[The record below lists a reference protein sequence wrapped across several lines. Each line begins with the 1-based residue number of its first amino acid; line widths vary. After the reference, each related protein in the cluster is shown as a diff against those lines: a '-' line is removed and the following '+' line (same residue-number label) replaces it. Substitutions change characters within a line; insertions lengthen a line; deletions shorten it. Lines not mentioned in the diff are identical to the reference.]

1 VAQWA
6 ILPTPISH
14 LKEEIYMRIHSW
26 VAVALV
32 ALLSSAVASSS
43 YATIVFSNFGTGLSF
58 PDSGRI
64 LQGPLV
70 GNIADVDQAASFING
85 PFATVVTDVKLGIY
99 VDSPTNSPFD
109 GRGPLDI
116 IIASDAAGLPGAA
129 LHTTSLN
136 PNTYLTQIADAPIGA
151 TVTLAANTKYW
162 IIADAKGTFDG
173 AWEYNPINDF
183 GPVAGRSNNGPWDL
197 QNANDP
203 RLVFQVE
210 GRTIP
215 EPATATILG
224 IGLAASLCLR
234 RTRIRRHA

>member
-1 VAQWA
+1 
-6 ILPTPISH
+6 
-14 LKEEIYMRIHSW
+14 MRINSW
-26 VAVALV
+26 IVMLLAVAISI
-32 ALLSSAVASSS
+32 ASATLSP
-43 YATIVFSNFGTGLSF
+43 ATIVFSNFGPGLSF
-58 PDSGRI
+58 PDVGRI

-85 PFATVVTDVKLGIY
+85 PFTTVVTDVKLGIY

-116 IIASDAAGLPGAA
+116 IIASDAGGLPGAA

-136 PNTYLTQIADAPIGA
+136 PNTYLGQIADAPIGA
-151 TVTLAANTKYW
+151 TVSLAPNTQYW

-183 GPVAGRSNNGPWDL
+183 GPVAGRSNNGPWSL

-215 EPATATILG
+215 EPTTAAM
-224 IGLAASLCLR
+224 IGLALAASSCRRPNRTRR
-234 RTRIRRHA
+234 RT